1 MDIVCVE
8 QDSHEAVAVD
18 DVMFEL
24 GLVVAIVAAVVVTDV
39 VVEAEA
45 VIDVVVVEAAVVMD
59 VVVVDA

>member
-24 GLVVAIVAAVVVTDV
+24 LVVAIVAAVVVTDV